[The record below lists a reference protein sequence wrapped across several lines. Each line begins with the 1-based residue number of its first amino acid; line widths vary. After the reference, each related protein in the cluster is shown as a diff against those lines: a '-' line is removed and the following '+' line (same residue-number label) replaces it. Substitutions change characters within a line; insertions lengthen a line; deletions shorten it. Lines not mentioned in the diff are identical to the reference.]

1 MGSPVFLALESCLTN
16 TAVLLPTADTSTRN
30 DTASRLTP
38 DLLLGVEPILLF
50 NSRGNRLH
58 CFSSRA
64 QAVAF
69 LRAAMTR

>member
-1 MGSPVFLALESCLTN
+1 LTN
-16 TAVLLPTADTSTRN
+16 TAVLLPAAASTHH
-30 DTASRLTP
+30 DAAPQLTP

-58 CFSSRA
+58 CFSSRE

-69 LRAAMTR
+69 LRAAMRR

>member
-1 MGSPVFLALESCLTN
+1 MTN
-16 TAVLLPTADTSTRN
+16 TAALLPAPAASTHH
-30 DTASRLTP
+30 DTAPQLTP
-38 DLLLGVEPILLF
+38 ELLLGVEPILLF

-69 LRAAMTR
+69 LRAAMRR

>member
-1 MGSPVFLALESCLTN
+1 MGSPFFLALESCLTN

-30 DTASRLTP
+30 DTAPRLTP

>member
-1 MGSPVFLALESCLTN
+1 MGSPFFLALESCLTN

>member
-1 MGSPVFLALESCLTN
+1 MAN

>member
-1 MGSPVFLALESCLTN
+1 MTN

-30 DTASRLTP
+30 DSAPRLTP

-58 CFSSRA
+58 CFSSRE

-69 LRAAMTR
+69 LRAAMRR

>member
-1 MGSPVFLALESCLTN
+1 MTN
-16 TAVLLPTADTSTRN
+16 TAVLLSAADTSTHH
-30 DTASRLTP
+30 DTAPQLTP
-38 DLLLGVEPILLF
+38 ELLLGVEPILLF
-50 NSRGNRLH
+50 NSRGTRLH

>member
-1 MGSPVFLALESCLTN
+1 MTN
-16 TAVLLPTADTSTRN
+16 TAVLPPTADTSTRN
-30 DTASRLTP
+30 DTAPRLRP
-38 DLLLGVEPILLF
+38 DLLLGVAPILLF
-50 NSRGNRLH
+50 NRAGDRLH

>member
-1 MGSPVFLALESCLTN
+1 MTN
-16 TAVLLPTADTSTRN
+16 TAVQLPTADTSTRN
-30 DTASRLTP
+30 DSAPRLTP

-58 CFSSRA
+58 CFSSRE

-69 LRAAMTR
+69 LRAAMRR

>member
-1 MGSPVFLALESCLTN
+1 LTN

>member
-1 MGSPVFLALESCLTN
+1 MTN

-58 CFSSRA
+58 CFSSSRA

>member
-1 MGSPVFLALESCLTN
+1 MGSPVFLALEYCLTN

>member
-1 MGSPVFLALESCLTN
+1 MTN
-16 TAVLLPTADTSTRN
+16 TAVLLPTADTSARN

>member
-1 MGSPVFLALESCLTN
+1 MTN

-30 DTASRLTP
+30 DTAPRLTP

>member
-1 MGSPVFLALESCLTN
+1 MTD

-30 DTASRLTP
+30 DAASQLTP
-38 DLLLGVEPILLF
+38 DLLLGVAPILLF

-69 LRAAMTR
+69 LRAAMSR

>member
-1 MGSPVFLALESCLTN
+1 MTN

>member
-1 MGSPVFLALESCLTN
+1 LTN

-30 DTASRLTP
+30 DSAPRLTP

-58 CFSSRA
+58 CFSSRE

-69 LRAAMTR
+69 LRAAMRR